1 VHSAACT
8 LLRLL
13 PALCCYT
20 AGGVAWHTITAAVRT
35 SIRTY
40 TTAVCTGPRAMQQQQ
55 STRAGSVSH
64 AVSQQPHTAVLVV
77 YSTTG
82 YRLPATWVVCNVR
95 NVDGGL
101 DVR

>member
-1 VHSAACT
+1 
-8 LLRLL
+8 
-13 PALCCYT
+13 
-20 AGGVAWHTITAAVRT
+20 
-35 SIRTY
+35 
-40 TTAVCTGPRAMQQQQ
+40 MQQQQ

>member
-1 VHSAACT
+1 MQKWEAEATTAAGKNVPNGT
-8 LLRLL
+8 NFV
-13 PALCCYT
+13 PALIE
-20 AGGVAWHTITAAVRT
+20 AL
-35 SIRTY
+35 
-40 TTAVCTGPRAMQQQQ
+40 GP
-55 STRAGSVSH
+55 
-64 AVSQQPHTAVLVV
+64 VLVV

>member
-1 VHSAACT
+1 MYGGCT
-8 LLRLL
+8 YSTGISLSV
-13 PALCCYT
+13 PA
-20 AGGVAWHTITAAVRT
+20 
-35 SIRTY
+35 
-40 TTAVCTGPRAMQQQQ
+40 GP
-55 STRAGSVSH
+55 GELDLV
-64 AVSQQPHTAVLVV
+64 PYLVV